1 MPAGIIVTIIV
12 VVVFLLL
19 VGVVST
25 YNALVRLRNQVD
37 EAFATMDVYL
47 KKRWDLVPNLVEVVK
62 AYAKHEVETFSEIVN
77 LRKSSYNRM
86 SQEEKISAN
95 NQLTQDLVHLLA
107 IAEAYPELR
116 SNENF
121 LDLNSQLSS
130 IENDIANARKFYNGA
145 VKEMNNKTQVFPSNI
160 VAGMFGFEK
169 LEMFKISD
177 SQKENVK
184 VKF

>member
-62 AYAKHEVETFSEIVN
+62 AYAKHEVETFSEI
-77 LRKSSYNRM
+77 L
-86 SQEEKISAN
+86 
-95 NQLTQDLVHLLA
+95 QD
-107 IAEAYPELR
+107 
-116 SNENF
+116 F
-121 LDLNSQLSS
+121 
-130 IENDIANARKFYNGA
+130 
-145 VKEMNNKTQVFPSNI
+145 
-160 VAGMFGFEK
+160 
-169 LEMFKISD
+169 
-177 SQKENVK
+177 
-184 VKF
+184 

>member
-62 AYAKHEVETFSEIVN
+62 AYAKHEVETFSEILC
-77 LRKSSYNRM
+77 LRNKGR
-86 SQEEKISAN
+86 EKIRGL
-95 NQLTQDLVHLLA
+95 QKIYFV
-107 IAEAYPELR
+107 I
-116 SNENF
+116 NEKESYI
-121 LDLNSQLSS
+121 LDVCCADA
-130 IENDIANARKFYNGA
+130 DIYDIRDNG
-145 VKEMNNKTQVFPSNI
+145 M
-160 VAGMFGFEK
+160 
-169 LEMFKISD
+169 SD
-177 SQKENVK
+177 STESHSRINRTLSCAAS
-184 VKF
+184 

>member
-1 MPAGIIVTIIV
+1 MA
-12 VVVFLLL
+12 
-19 VGVVST
+19 
-25 YNALVRLRNQVD
+25 
-37 EAFATMDVYL
+37 
-47 KKRWDLVPNLVEVVK
+47 
-62 AYAKHEVETFSEIVN
+62 
-77 LRKSSYNRM
+77 
-86 SQEEKISAN
+86 
-95 NQLTQDLVHLLA
+95 HLLA

-116 SNENF
+116 SSENF